1 MLNFLKNI
9 ALRAAFLAAGDENQE
24 NKAIAM
30 NYIIKIIKAIRLE
43 YQQQN
48 KILMMGDLSDYA

>member
-9 ALRAAFLAAGDENQE
+9 ALRAAFLVAGDENQE
-24 NKAIAM
+24 NKAIAL
-30 NYIIKIIKAIRLE
+30 NYIIKAIRLE

-48 KILMMGDLSDYA
+48 KIFMTGDLSDYA

>member
-30 NYIIKIIKAIRLE
+30 NYIIT
-43 YQQQN
+43 
-48 KILMMGDLSDYA
+48 ILLKRFLWNISSKTKFS